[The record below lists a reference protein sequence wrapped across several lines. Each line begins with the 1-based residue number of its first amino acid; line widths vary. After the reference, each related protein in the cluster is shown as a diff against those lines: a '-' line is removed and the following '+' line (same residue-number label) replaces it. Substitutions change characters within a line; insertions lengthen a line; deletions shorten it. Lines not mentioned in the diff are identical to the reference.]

1 MVDKNVDLPQYKRAG
16 AILTLNTDDAR
27 ARGHRRR
34 NRADARRRAGA
45 ARISPARRR
54 VTPRSYTWAEQLAR
68 FATDPA
74 VSGLLLT
81 LGMLG
86 LLIEMQTLHG
96 IAGLIGVGALALF
109 FGTHVYAGF
118 SNGFVDRACGA
129 RGPRHPVGA
138 ARRSRARR
146 ARHSRAAARCWS
158 PCSWRSAYRS
168 SSSAIE
174 TIATAIVLT
183 VIVFSLD
190 GARLAAE
197 RLGASAGAAAA
208 QGPDYVDQRRSSAAC
223 AAAPA
228 RPSAILRPAGIA
240 SIDGRRVD
248 VLTEGE
254 FIAQGTPIRVVR
266 VEGARIF
273 VEPVTAH
280 RSRFMIAV
288 SGAIV
293 IVIIVVIAFFAFLYY
308 FPIGLWIRTIAA
320 GVPLGIIALVR
331 MRLIGIPPGVI
342 VTNYVRARKA
352 GLNLTV
358 DQMQSHFLAGGNVE
372 NVTLAMIAA
381 QRAQIPLEW
390 QRAAA
395 IDLAGRNVLEALQT
409 SVNPKVIET
418 PIFQGVAQNG
428 IQLNVKARITVRSNL
443 DRYVGGAGEPTIIA
457 RVGEGVVSA
466 VGAAVDHKEVLE
478 YPDRISK
485 AVLAK
490 GLDAGTAFEIV
501 SIDIADV
508 DVGKNIGAELQ
519 TSQAEADRRI
529 AQAKAAERQYAAQAA
544 EQEQKAE
551 TQAMRAK
558 VVEAEA
564 PIPQAIA
571 EAFRSGNLGVMDY
584 YRLKNIQADTEMR
597 GVDRRLDRKP
607 RRDDASAPPLAG
619 PTK

>member
-1 MVDKNVDLPQYKRAG
+1 MRWRSSAFIGILWELHVVPGHGLPG
-16 AILTLNTDDAR
+16 AIGGLC
-27 ARGHRRR
+27 
-34 NRADARRRAGA
+34 
-45 ARISPARRR
+45 
-54 VTPRSYTWAEQLAR
+54 
-68 FATDPA
+68 
-74 VSGLLLT
+74 LLLAV
-81 LGMLG
+81 LFAFG
-86 LLIEMQTLHG
+86 LP
-96 IAGLIGVGALALF
+96 F
-109 FGTHVYAGF
+109 F
-118 SNGFVDRACGA
+118 FV
-129 RGPRHPVGA
+129 
-138 ARRSRARR
+138 
-146 ARHSRAAARCWS
+146 
-158 PCSWRSAYRS
+158 
-168 SSSAIE
+168 AIE
-174 TIATAIVLT
+174 TMATAIVLT
-183 VIVFSLD
+183 VIRFSLFTR
-190 GARLAAE
+190 AVPQNAWLHRLA
-197 RLGASAGAAAA
+197 LAAA
-208 QGPDYVDQRRSSAAC
+208 QGPEYVTSDDHSALRGKVGT
-223 AAAPA
+223 AA
-228 RPSAILRPAGIA
+228 SYLRPAGIA
-240 SIDGRRVD
+240 SIDGHRVD

-254 FIAQGTPIRVVR
+254 FIPRGTPIRVMR
-266 VEGARIF
+266 VEGSRIF
-273 VEPVTAH
+273 VEAVTLPDYRAKEH
-280 RSRFMIAV
+280 SNV
-288 SGAIV
+288 GAISAAV
-293 IVIIVVIAFFAFLYY
+293 LIFIIFSAIILFFMFMYY

-331 MRLIGIPPGVI
+331 MRLIGIPPGMI

-372 NVTLAMIAA
+372 SVTLAMIAA
-381 QRAQIPLEW
+381 QRAQIPLDW

-395 IDLAGRNVLEALQT
+395 IDLAGRDVLEALQT

-418 PIFQGVAQNG
+418 PTFQGVAQNG

-443 DRYVGGAGEPTIIA
+443 DRYVGGAGEQTIIA

-529 AQAKAAERQYAAQAA
+529 AQAKAAERQYAAMAA

-564 PIPQAIA
+564 SIPQAIA
-571 EAFRSGNLGVMDY
+571 EAFSSGHLGVMDY

-597 GVDRRLDRKP
+597 ASIGGSGDAGHRTRLSRRP
-607 RRDDASAPPLAG
+607 RS
-619 PTK
+619 K